1 MANIEAKYYV
11 FTIFFFFT
19 DKSKERKDIY
29 QRKMN
34 LETDFDI
41 KDIEILKKVKELD
54 DDLLEIRRAQIFLDI
69 KNSSTEDK
77 ILNIDI
83 QVVNINQD
91 IKKFYQKIEE
101 LKADSL
107 LCKKA
112 ENDLLVSKEKI
123 QSDERKT
130 KINEDIE
137 IERLKIKLNDNKIED
152 INLKINEKVKLLD
165 NLATEKKFYIDNNN
179 CSEKQNISSKI
190 ADINLS
196 RRKLL
201 SMLSATTQKE
211 YYDLFSF
218 ENQKYAVSNIINGF
232 CDCCHLQTTLQQQE
246 YVLRNDTLVKCEYC
260 GCFLVNNENN
270 IK

>member
-1 MANIEAKYYV
+1 MV
-11 FTIFFFFT
+11 
-19 DKSKERKDIY
+19 
-29 QRKMN
+29 
-34 LETDFDI
+34 LESDFDI
-41 KDIEILKKVKELD
+41 KDIEILKKIKEID
-54 DDLLEIRRAQIFLDI
+54 DNLLEIRRAQIFLEI
-69 KNSSTEDK
+69 KNIDSEHK
-77 ILNIDI
+77 IHNIDI
-83 QVVNINQD
+83 LSLNIKND
-91 IKKFYQKIEE
+91 IDIFNRKIED

-107 LCKKA
+107 LCKRA
-112 ENDLLVSKEKI
+112 ENDLLVTKEKI

-152 INLKINEKVKLLD
+152 IKMKIIEKEKLLD
-165 NLATEKKFYIDNNN
+165 KLATEKKFYIDNNN
-179 CSEKQNISSKI
+179 CTEKQNISSKI

-211 YYDLFSF
+211 YNDLFSF
-218 ENQKYAVSNIINGF
+218 ENQKKAVTNIINGF